1 MAAEASNSRHDM
13 SRMGEVGQ
21 VEEEAYR
28 VVVEMEVE
36 EDSDDR
42 AVGGRNS
49 DDMTTWPRWS
59 LTEYER

>member
-28 VVVEMEVE
+28 VEEVVE
-36 EDSDDR
+36 EDCDVG

-49 DDMTTWPRWS
+49 DDMTTWPRGS